1 MLLNIIYVG
10 ILLTFC
16 IIVYVIYEELYVFVT
31 ILWYI
36 LYFSVTFSIIWLQK
50 QKEQSRIETHRI
62 SPKNICKLF
71 VDYRSNDVLIMKMT
85 NFVDM
90 RKYVF
95 WHAKS
100 IWHSFQ
106 QFETNIE
113 LSLELK
119 NDYLLHAFVH
129 LLSIVLYS
137 FLLLETDLCVVLP
150 AFHYQH

>member
-10 ILLTFC
+10 ISLTFC

-31 ILWYI
+31 IVRYI
-36 LYFSVTFSIIWLQK
+36 VYFSVTFSIIWLQK

-71 VDYRSNDVLIMKMT
+71 VDYRSNDVLTMKMT
-85 NFVDM
+85 NFVDL

-100 IWHSFQ
+100 IWHSFP
-106 QFETNIE
+106 QFVTNIKF
-113 LSLELK
+113 SLKLM

-129 LLSIVLYS
+129 LLSIVQYS
-137 FLLLETDLCVVLP
+137 FLLQETDLCVVLP
-150 AFHYQH
+150 AFRYQH